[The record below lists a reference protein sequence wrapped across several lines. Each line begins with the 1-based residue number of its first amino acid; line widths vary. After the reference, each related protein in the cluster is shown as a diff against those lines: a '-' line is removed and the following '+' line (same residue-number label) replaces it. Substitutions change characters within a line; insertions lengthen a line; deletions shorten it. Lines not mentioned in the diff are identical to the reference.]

1 MAAPTSASG
10 LMPDSGI
17 HNWGKHMKKSMK
29 AGALLVAGVFAL
41 SACGGSGDAAEPAA
55 ADSSASAESASPTP
69 TPTPAVG
76 QEQYTA
82 DELEAALTA
91 VKEDQGLTG
100 QIAND
105 ATVRPELEGVEDT
118 FDNIVITPEE
128 CSALATANL
137 SEKITSSTV
146 AIMQLSETDSLTV
159 ISYEDA
165 SLIDDQV
172 KNNDQQMIDCTEFT
186 METAG
191 QVLTASAE
199 EVDSSTDAET
209 TQAYSVAIN
218 VAGQETTTLQVSGFS
233 GTTNITVSMSD
244 PADAAGAQ
252 GAAEELIN
260 SVLAELEK

>member
-1 MAAPTSASG
+1 M
-10 LMPDSGI
+10 
-17 HNWGKHMKKSMK
+17 NKSLK
-29 AGALLVAGVFAL
+29 AGALLVAGIFAL
-41 SACGGSGDAAEPAA
+41 SGCGSSDSPEAA
-55 ADSSASAESASPTP
+55 ASEPSASAESASPTP
-69 TPTPAVG
+69 TPTPTLAVG

-91 VKEDQGLTG
+91 VKEEQGLTG

-105 ATVRPELEGVEDT
+105 AAVRPELAGVEDA
-118 FDNIVITPEE
+118 FAGIVITPEE

-137 SEKITSSTV
+137 SEKIESSTV

-165 SLIDDQV
+165 SLMDSQV
-172 KNNDQQMIDCTEFT
+172 ENNEQQMVDCAEFT
-186 METAG
+186 METGG
-191 QVLTASAE
+191 QVLSASAE
-199 EVDSSTDAET
+199 EVDSSTDAVT

-218 VAGQETTTLQVSGFS
+218 VEGQETTTLQISGFS

-260 SVLAELEK
+260 AVLAELEK

>member
-1 MAAPTSASG
+1 
-10 LMPDSGI
+10 
-17 HNWGKHMKKSMK
+17 MKKSMK
-29 AGALLVAGVFAL
+29 AGALLIAGVFAL
-41 SACGGSGDAAEPAA
+41 SACGSDASAEPAA
-55 ADSSASAESASPTP
+55 ADSSESATSASPTP
-69 TPTPAVG
+69 TPTLAVG

-91 VKEDQGLTG
+91 VKADQGLTG

-105 ATVRPELEGVEDT
+105 ATVRPELEGVETT

-137 SEKITSSTV
+137 SEKIERSTL

-165 SLIDDQV
+165 SLIDEQV
-172 KNNDQQMIDCTEFT
+172 KNNDQQMVDCTEFT

-199 EVDSSTDAET
+199 EVDSSTDAVT
-209 TQAYSVAIN
+209 TQAYSVAVN
-218 VAGQETTTLQVSGFS
+218 AEGQETTTLQISGFS

-252 GAAEELIN
+252 GAAEELIDA
-260 SVLAELEK
+260 VLAELEK

>member
-1 MAAPTSASG
+1 M
-10 LMPDSGI
+10 
-17 HNWGKHMKKSMK
+17 NKSMK

-41 SACGGSGDAAEPAA
+41 SGCGSSDDSASSADAAP
-55 ADSSASAESASPTP
+55 DSSASAPAESASPTP
-69 TPTPAVG
+69 TPTPTPAAG
-76 QEQYTA
+76 EKQYTA

-105 ATVRPELEGVEDT
+105 AAVRPELAGVEDA
-118 FDNIVITPEE
+118 FADIKITPEE

-137 SEKITSSTV
+137 SEKIESSTV

-165 SLIDDQV
+165 SLLDSQV
-172 KNNDQQMIDCTEFT
+172 KNNDQQMVDCAEFT
-186 METAG
+186 METGG

-199 EVDSSTDAET
+199 EVPSSTDAVT

-218 VAGQETTTLQVSGFS
+218 VEGQATTTLQISGFS

-260 SVLAELEK
+260 AVLAELEK

>member
-1 MAAPTSASG
+1 
-10 LMPDSGI
+10 
-17 HNWGKHMKKSMK
+17 MKKSMK
-29 AGALLVAGVFAL
+29 TGALLVAGVFML
-41 SACGGSGDAAEPAA
+41 SACGSDDSAEPAA
-55 ADSSASAESASPTP
+55 ADSSASASATSASPTP
-69 TPTPAVG
+69 TPTLAVG

-105 ATVRPELEGVEDT
+105 AAVRPELTGVEDAFT
-118 FDNIVITPEE
+118 DIVITPEE

-137 SEKITSSTV
+137 SEKIESSNV

-159 ISYEDA
+159 ISYKDA
-165 SLIDDQV
+165 SLMDSQIE
-172 KNNDQQMIDCTEFT
+172 NNEQQMVDCAEFT

-199 EVDSSTDAET
+199 EVDSTTDAVT

-218 VAGQETTTLQVSGFS
+218 AAGQETTTLQISGFS

-252 GAAEELIN
+252 GAAEELIDA
-260 SVLAELEK
+260 VLAELEK